1 MAEAEPELRGTVH
14 DDNCHVRVFSQT
26 HRREDHAPSVRL
38 SSPGFFYVID
48 RPHSRGHVDQVC
60 KDECFPDVEK
70 NAAFL
75 RDFPTPICESVNSD
89 LSPLAHIVHHMQR
102 WLALFMVN
110 EIVEVHSEQKV
121 RCQRE
126 SRERQERKRARRA
139 KAADTV

>member
-1 MAEAEPELRGTVH
+1 
-14 DDNCHVRVFSQT
+14 
-26 HRREDHAPSVRL
+26 
-38 SSPGFFYVID
+38 
-48 RPHSRGHVDQVC
+48 
-60 KDECFPDVEK
+60 
-70 NAAFL
+70 
-75 RDFPTPICESVNSD
+75 
-89 LSPLAHIVHHMQR
+89 MQR